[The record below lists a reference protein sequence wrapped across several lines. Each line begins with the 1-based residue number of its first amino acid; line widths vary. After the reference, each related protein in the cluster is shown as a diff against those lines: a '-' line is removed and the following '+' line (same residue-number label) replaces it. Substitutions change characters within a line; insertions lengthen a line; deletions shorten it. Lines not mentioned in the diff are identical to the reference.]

1 MPVLYL
7 IILKR
12 LLCIGSLTPRYNPKL
27 FRKYLITP
35 QYRWMVPRHREATCF
50 YELNSKKHP
59 YQEAKH
65 TLKKARST
73 QWFLQGLREGS
84 MWLSTETDQEP
95 WSLATPP

>member
-50 YELNSKKHP
+50 YELNSKKTPIPRGKTHS
-59 YQEAKH
+59 
-65 TLKKARST
+65 KKGT
-73 QWFLQGLREGS
+73 K
-84 MWLSTETDQEP
+84 
-95 WSLATPP
+95 

>member
-12 LLCIGSLTPRYNPKL
+12 LLCIGSLTPGYNPKL

-35 QYRWMVPRHREATCF
+35 QYRWMVPMHRDATCF
-50 YELNSKKHP
+50 YELNSKNHP

-65 TLKKARST
+65 TLKRKDVHS
-73 QWFLQGLREGS
+73 GS
-84 MWLSTETDQEP
+84 YRKDSMRLSPETDQEP
-95 WSLATPP
+95 WSPATPP